1 MRLLAIGG
9 DRRME
14 GAAQA
19 ALHAGWESEWRADGC
34 LSRDDAADVVMLP
47 WPHSF
52 REEQLVLMPP
62 HEGVAR

>member
-19 ALHAGWESEWRADGC
+19 ALHAGWASEWRADGC

-52 REEQLVLMPP
+52 REE
-62 HEGVAR
+62 

>member
-1 MRLLAIGG
+1 MQ
-9 DRRME
+9 

-19 ALHAGWESEWRADGC
+19 ALDAGWESDWRADGR

-52 REEQLVLMPP
+52 RD
-62 HEGVAR
+62 